1 MNQTRGWQAMTL
13 LVIIVFLY
21 LFKIALS
28 KDMRHLASTIY
39 SKQAGNSVVAFT
51 ETDTELNLLKHQQ
64 NELIMQNK
72 AIPQVSVVSSATDLI
87 ESLSQMVIDKDLM
100 ISSIEPLTTKQQGNF
115 TEYSFMLQVVG
126 TYKNTGLFIQAVENT
141 FPLTRF
147 EKVGL
152 KPNATDGVDVVL
164 QLVIYSKRQ

>member
-13 LVIIVFLY
+13 LIIIIFLY
-21 LFKIALS
+21 LFMITLYN
-28 KDMRHLASTIY
+28 DMRHLASTIY
-39 SKQAGNSVVAFT
+39 SKQASNSVAAIT
-51 ETDTELNLLKHQQ
+51 ESDMELILLKRQY

-72 AIPQVSVVSSATDLI
+72 AIPQVSAVSSDTEII

-100 ISSIEPLTTKQQGNF
+100 ISSIEPLATKQKGNL

-126 TYKNTGLFIQAVENT
+126 TYKNTGLFIQSVENT

-164 QLVIYSKRQ
+164 QLVIYSIRQ